1 MQWFGELARA
11 AILDAWALI
20 LPVQCAG
27 CDAADRGLCGD
38 CLAALRQTP
47 TARPTPDGLEVVAAL
62 RYETRVRRIILAL
75 KEHHRTDVAAALSRP
90 LRVALRQ
97 LLAAEAARRLEGPL
111 VPLEAPVE
119 IAAVPTSRSSF
130 RRRGYDPVALV
141 LRRAR
146 VTHSRVLWTARSTSS
161 QKSLDLAGRASNLS
175 GALAAR
181 GALTGRTFVLVDDVL
196 TTGATLDEAA
206 RAIRAAGGEVL
217 GAATLAF
224 TPRIFS
230 PRDNPSPEDYGG
242 AKGAEQEPPGF
253 DSGSGGRA

>member
-1 MQWFGELARA
+1 MQSFRLVVRA
-11 AILDAWALI
+11 AILDAWALL

-27 CDAADRGLCGD
+27 CDAADRGLCAD
-38 CLAALRQTP
+38 CLAALSQVP
-47 TARPTPDGLEVVAAL
+47 TARLTPGGLEVVAAL
-62 RYETRVRRIILAL
+62 RYETRVRRSILAL

-111 VPLEAPVE
+111 TPLGGPVE

-130 RRRGYDPVALV
+130 RRRGYDPVAMV
-141 LRRAR
+141 LRHAG
-146 VTHSRVLWTARSTSS
+146 VGHSRVLSTVRSTSS
-161 QKSLDLAGRASNLS
+161 QKSLGRAGRSSNLN

-181 GALTGRTFVLVDDVL
+181 GTLAGRIFVLVDDVV

-224 TPRIFS
+224 TPRIFV
-230 PRDNPSPEDYGG
+230 
-242 AKGAEQEPPGF
+242 AA
-253 DSGSGGRA
+253 